1 MNSAIQK
8 RVPLIKVELGYDRS
22 MFSMTKKLGSEIA
35 NYGKFIKVELDKR
48 TKELREYCMKR
59 WWADVP
65 AESPMD
71 VISFDDE

>member
-1 MNSAIQK
+1 
-8 RVPLIKVELGYDRS
+8 